1 MNKISNSIPLVSI
14 IMPSFNSE
22 KTVGK
27 SIVSVL
33 NQTYHNWE
41 LLITDDC
48 SNDKTAKI
56 INRYLEKD
64 SRIKIYIND
73 SNSGA
78 ALSRNQSINNAQG
91 NYITFLDSDD
101 LWYPEKLEKQIKFMQ
116 DNKLAF
122 SYTSYDLINESGDK
136 LNKVVKSVSSIN
148 FNGYMKN
155 TIIGCLTVMIDRSK
169 VKPFLMPNLRSSHDM
184 ALWGDIM
191 RNNDIKAYGMPDVLS
206 SYRLVS
212 TSNTANK
219 KKAAKEVWKVYRDYF
234 KFNIIISSWF
244 FVHYAINAI
253 LKRI

>member
-1 MNKISNSIPLVSI
+1 MMNRCIISI
-14 IMPSFNSE
+14 ITPSFKSSLYIE
-22 KTVGK
+22 KT
-27 SIVSVL
+27 ILSVL
-33 NQTYHNWE
+33 NQSYQFFEMIIVDDSSPDNSADYIDSI
-41 LLITDDC
+41 LPDDRFKLIRL
-48 SNDKTAKI
+48 NE
-56 INRYLEKD
+56 NV
-64 SRIKIYIND
+64 
-73 SNSGA
+73 GA
-78 ALSRNQSINNAQG
+78 AEARNIALKQAKG
-91 NYITFLDSDD
+91 KYIAFLDSDD

-116 DNKLAF
+116 DNELAF

-191 RNNDIKAYGMPDVLS
+191 RNNDIKAYGMPDILS

-219 KKAAKEVWKVYRDYF
+219 KKAAKEVWKVYKDYF
-234 KFNIIISSWF
+234 EFNIVRSSWF
-244 FVHYAINAI
+244 FINYAINAI
-253 LKRI
+253 LKRL

>member
-1 MNKISNSIPLVSI
+1 MMNRCIISI
-14 IMPSFNSE
+14 ITPSFKSSLYIE
-22 KTVGK
+22 KT
-27 SIVSVL
+27 ILSVL
-33 NQTYHNWE
+33 NQSYQFFEMIIVDDSSPDNSADYIDSI
-41 LLITDDC
+41 LPDDRFKLIRL
-48 SNDKTAKI
+48 NE
-56 INRYLEKD
+56 NV
-64 SRIKIYIND
+64 
-73 SNSGA
+73 GA
-78 ALSRNQSINNAQG
+78 AEARNIALKQAKG
-91 NYITFLDSDD
+91 KYIAFLDSDD

-116 DNKLAF
+116 DNELAF

-191 RNNDIKAYGMPDVLS
+191 RNNDIKAYGMPDILS

-234 KFNIIISSWF
+234 EFNIIRSSWF
-244 FVHYAINAI
+244 FINYAINAI
-253 LKRI
+253 LKRL